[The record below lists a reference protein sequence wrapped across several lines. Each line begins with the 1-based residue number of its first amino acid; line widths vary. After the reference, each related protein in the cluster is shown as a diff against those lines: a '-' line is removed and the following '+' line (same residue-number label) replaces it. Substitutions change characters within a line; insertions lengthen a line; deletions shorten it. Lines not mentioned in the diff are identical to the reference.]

1 MTRVQQSVRPIL
13 NGLAR
18 RPAGYLV
25 PMVVENTGRGER
37 AFDIYSRLLK
47 ERIVFIGTPID
58 DQVANLIVAQL
69 LYLQSED
76 PEKEIALYINSP
88 GGNVTAGLAIYDT
101 MQYIRP
107 PVSTICIGMAYS
119 MAAVLLAGGAH
130 GMRYALPH
138 ANILIHQPWGGMQGQ
153 ATDIQIHAKE
163 ILRTREQL
171 NQILARHTGQKIEK
185 VTQDTERDYFLTSEA
200 AKEYGLIDDIILTP
214 IKAGEKEKEKEKEK
228 VAAGGSSGAGGRAER
243 SSDRSPSAPF
253 AEREE
258 SKAFGLSPD
267 PAFTSAASAS
277 ALPTRCYGA
286 IIPRRRPPP
295 DGHRPIEPA
304 MRGR

>member
-1 MTRVQQSVRPIL
+1 MREIEQ
-13 NGLAR
+13 
-18 RPAGYLV
+18 PAGYLV

-58 DQVANLIVAQL
+58 DQVANLVVAQL
-69 LYLQSED
+69 LFLQSED
-76 PEKEIALYINSP
+76 PDKEIALYINSP
-88 GGNVTAGLAIYDT
+88 GGQVTAGLAIYDT

-130 GMRYALPH
+130 GSRYALPH

-171 NQILARHTGQKIEK
+171 NQILANHTHQKIEK
-185 VTQDTERDYFLTSEA
+185 VTLDTERDYFLTSEA
-200 AKEYGLIDDIILTP
+200 AKEYGLIDDIILSP
-214 IKAGEKEKEKEKEK
+214 PKPGDKDGAKDKAGEKEKEK
-228 VAAGGSSGAGGRAER
+228 VAAG
-243 SSDRSPSAPF
+243 
-253 AEREE
+253 
-258 SKAFGLSPD
+258 
-267 PAFTSAASAS
+267 
-277 ALPTRCYGA
+277 
-286 IIPRRRPPP
+286 
-295 DGHRPIEPA
+295 
-304 MRGR
+304 

>member
-1 MTRVQQSVRPIL
+1 MSRTERPSS
-13 NGLAR
+13 
-18 RPAGYLV
+18 YLV

-58 DQVANLIVAQL
+58 DQVANLVVAQL
-69 LYLQSED
+69 LFLQSED
-76 PEKEIALYINSP
+76 PEKEIAVYINSP
-88 GGNVTAGLAIYDT
+88 GGQVTAGLAIYDT

-130 GMRYALPH
+130 GQRYALPH

-153 ATDIQIHAKE
+153 ASDIQIHAKE

-185 VTQDTERDYFLTSEA
+185 VTLDTERDYFLTSEA

-214 IKAGEKEKEKEKEK
+214 TKPLGADKEKEKAKDAEKEKEK
-228 VAAGGSSGAGGRAER
+228 VAAG
-243 SSDRSPSAPF
+243 
-253 AEREE
+253 
-258 SKAFGLSPD
+258 
-267 PAFTSAASAS
+267 
-277 ALPTRCYGA
+277 
-286 IIPRRRPPP
+286 
-295 DGHRPIEPA
+295 
-304 MRGR
+304 